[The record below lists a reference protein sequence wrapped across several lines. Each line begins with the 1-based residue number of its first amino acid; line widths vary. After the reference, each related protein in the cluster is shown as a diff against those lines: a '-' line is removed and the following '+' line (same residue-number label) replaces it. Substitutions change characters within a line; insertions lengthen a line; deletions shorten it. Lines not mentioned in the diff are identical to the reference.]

1 MIILIIISII
11 LDGVFSNFSNI
22 FFPLFSL
29 SLLPIIYKH
38 KKNLII
44 YSLII
49 GLIYGLIFTNMFL
62 LEIISY
68 YICSLFII
76 CFFKKFNYNIY
87 NLLLNTLLNII
98 LYRTINFI
106 VLSLSNIIPFSISL
120 LFKSIYSSLI
130 LNIIYIILIYLIT
143 NKKNVIKKN
152 INYIIK

>member
-22 FFPLFSL
+22 FFPLFL
-29 SLLPIIYKH
+29 FSLLPIIYKY

-87 NLLLNTLLNII
+87 NLLLITLLNII
-98 LYRTINFI
+98 LYRTISFI